1 MEIEASSPCPLAL
14 LMGADSP

>member
-1 MEIEASSPCPLAL
+1 MEIEAPGSCPLAL